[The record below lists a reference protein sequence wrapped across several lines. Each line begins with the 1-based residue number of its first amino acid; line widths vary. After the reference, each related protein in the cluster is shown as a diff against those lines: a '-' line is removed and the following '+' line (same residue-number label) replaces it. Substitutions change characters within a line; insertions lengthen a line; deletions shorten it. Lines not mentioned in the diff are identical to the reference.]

1 MHRRPTAVFAALTLC
16 GLLFALGLSWVEP
29 MLDEC
34 TVTVLDVGQGQAVL
48 LQSEGKTFLVDCGGD
63 YDTGAADT
71 TAQRLLSQGVSNL
84 DGVIVT
90 HYDRDHCGG
99 LPYLLTRM
107 QTQTLFV
114 PYAEDPDGIGETMR
128 SLTDGTVTTVK
139 EDLVLTYGNVK
150 ITIFAPLSYKS
161 GNESSMCV
169 LFQTENC
176 DILIT
181 GDRDIQT
188 EQMLLSRRD
197 LPKLELLIAGHH
209 GAETSTS
216 EALLEKTRP
225 EYVFISVG
233 DDNRYGHPA
242 QQVLERLDK
251 YGCIV

>member
-1 MHRRPTAVFAALTLC
+1 MDGGAGWAAVHGVAMSWKQ
-16 GLLFALGLSWVEP
+16 LSDFTFTFMQW
-29 MLDEC
+29 
-34 TVTVLDVGQGQAVL
+34 VLDVGQGQAVL

-139 EDLVLTYGNVK
+139 EDLVLT
-150 ITIFAPLSYKS
+150 
-161 GNESSMCV
+161 
-169 LFQTENC
+169 
-176 DILIT
+176 
-181 GDRDIQT
+181 
-188 EQMLLSRRD
+188 
-197 LPKLELLIAGHH
+197 
-209 GAETSTS
+209 
-216 EALLEKTRP
+216 
-225 EYVFISVG
+225 
-233 DDNRYGHPA
+233 
-242 QQVLERLDK
+242 
-251 YGCIV
+251 